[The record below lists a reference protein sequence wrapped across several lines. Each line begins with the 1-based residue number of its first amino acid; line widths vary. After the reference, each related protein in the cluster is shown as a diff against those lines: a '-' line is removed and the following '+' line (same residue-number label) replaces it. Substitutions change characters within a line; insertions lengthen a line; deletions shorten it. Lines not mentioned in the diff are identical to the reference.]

1 MVTIRINHP
10 STVFDDSL
18 KGVRRLHAFF
28 LSCLLLIAIGGVM
41 ALGQF
46 LFAVNAAA
54 QVDQDQIN
62 DAIQDPDIPWNLE
75 ADEIDYDQEADEY
88 IARGNV
94 LIYKGNIRLLADYV
108 RFDHKNMQAYAEG
121 DVVLTNGLD
130 ILNGTS
136 IDIDLE
142 KQIGSVENGYLF
154 IEKNNYHIT
163 GDLIKKVGE
172 NTYTIDQATL
182 TTCDGEKPD
191 WKLTGKNLK
200 IKDDGG
206 GSAQHVT
213 MYARRMPLLYTPY
226 FYYPARKDRQTGLL
240 WPQGG
245 YSDRWGTNYNQPF
258 FWAIDKSSDATI
270 YYQYMNFRN
279 PRLGVEYRYQLD
291 DYSKGTWQLDGF
303 VDKQIDDGEGDNSE
317 RWGFEDG
324 AVDILRKNEDRYWL
338 RGSHRQKLPYD
349 IRGSL
354 DVDLVSDQD
363 YTREFENG
371 HMGWADAKEYF
382 DKEFNRD
389 LDDFNDT
396 TRTNRLNLNKI
407 WPKYSLN
414 AQLRYDLDSTIRN
427 TDLPD
432 DTLQQ
437 LPLIEFDAVKQR
449 ISTSPLFY
457 NLNSEY
463 VYYWSVDGQ
472 RTQRVDLFP
481 RLYLPLQLKPF
492 ITLEPSVGLRG
503 TFWRVDDD
511 EFGPKDKTYYDRELF
526 DTRLDLFS
534 ELYSVYNVKRSNID
548 SIKNT
553 IRPRITHEFIPEVG
567 QDDLPKF
574 DSTDRIDNQ
583 NLLTYSLTNT
593 LTSKTL
599 KEGTFAID
607 RRIDETTQTVIDS
620 PGDTNYSDFLRFKLE
635 QSYDIKEATQ
645 SDSNKPFSP
654 ILAELDLFPGKYFS
668 ADIDALWSVY
678 DWKFLSHNI
687 AAIFW
692 NLRGDRFRVE
702 YRFTTD
708 SDEINFNQAE
718 SLYADLRVKVTDRLI
733 LSANYE
739 HNFLDNTRVQTG
751 LGLFYKAQCWSFDG
765 RIVDRPSFNSTNISY
780 EFTINLFGLGEFGI

>member
-1 MVTIRINHP
+1 MYTIRTKHLFP
-10 STVFDDSL
+10 VFDDAPKRVHGLYTFS
-18 KGVRRLHAFF
+18 
-28 LSCLLLIAIGGVM
+28 LSCVLMIAIYGGM

-46 LFAVNAAA
+46 LFVVNAAA
-54 QVDQDQIN
+54 QMDQDQIN

-75 ADEIDYDQEADEY
+75 ADEIHYNQEADEY

-121 DVVLTNGLD
+121 DVILTNGLD

-142 KQIGSVENGYLF
+142 SQIGTVENGYLF

-191 WKLTGKNLK
+191 WKLTGKKVK

-206 GSAQHVT
+206 GSARHVT
-213 MYARRMPLLYTPY
+213 MYARKMPVLYTPY

-279 PRLGVEYRYQLD
+279 SRLGLEYRYYWD
-291 DYSKGTWQLDGF
+291 KYSKGTWQIDGF
-303 VDKQIDDGEGDNSE
+303 DDKQIDDGEGDNSE

-324 AVDILRKNEDRYWL
+324 TDDILRQNEDRYWI
-338 RGSHRQKLPYD
+338 RGSHRQKLPYG
-349 IRGSL
+349 IRGFL
-354 DVDLVSDQD
+354 DVDIVSDQD
-363 YTREFENG
+363 YTREFKEG
-371 HMGWADAKEYF
+371 HMSWADAKEYF

-389 LDDFNDT
+389 LDDFNDPIRT
-396 TRTNRLNLNKI
+396 TRLNLNKI
-407 WPKYSLN
+407 WPRYSLN

-427 TDLPD
+427 SHLPD
-432 DTLQQ
+432 ETLQQ

-463 VYYWSVDGQ
+463 IYYWSVDGK
-472 RTQRVDLFP
+472 RTQRIDLFP
-481 RLYLPLQLKPF
+481 RFFLPLQFKPF

-503 TFWRVDDD
+503 TFWRVDK
-511 EFGPKDKTYYDRELF
+511 EEYGPEDRKYYDRELF

-534 ELYSVYNVKRSNID
+534 ELYSVYNIKRSNID
-548 SIKNT
+548 SIKHT
-553 IRPRITHEFIPEVG
+553 IRPRIVHEFIPEVG
-567 QDDLPKF
+567 QDDLPNF
-574 DSTDRIDNQ
+574 DSVDRIDNQ
-583 NLLTYSLTNT
+583 NLLTYSLINR

-599 KEGTFAID
+599 KEGTFEID
-607 RRIDETTQTVIDS
+607 RRIDETRQTVIDS
-620 PGDTNYSDFLRFKLE
+620 PGETNYSDFLRFKLE

-645 SDSNKPFSP
+645 SDSDRPFSP
-654 ILAELDLFPGKYFS
+654 IFAELDIFPGKYFS

-692 NLRGDRFRVE
+692 DLRGDRLRVE

-708 SDEINFNQAE
+708 SDEIDLNQAE
-718 SLYADLRVKVTDRLI
+718 SIFGDLRVKVTDRLF

>member
-548 SIKNT
+548 SVKHT